1 MKKALITGINGQD
14 GSYLAELLLEK
25 EYEVHGIIRR
35 SSTFNTSRIMHI
47 FQDPHDVDV
56 NLHLHYGDMSD
67 SSTLSRLVQKIQ
79 PDECYN
85 LAAQS
90 HVRVSFDL
98 PEYTGDVSGLGCVRL
113 LDALRDFAPDCRFY
127 QASSSEILGSQTGES
142 GYDETAPVR
151 PRSPYGAA
159 KAYAH
164 WMTTSYR
171 EGYNMF
177 AVNGIL
183 FNHESPRRGETFVTR
198 KITRAVARIV
208 AGKEKHVYL
217 GNLTAKRD
225 WGYAKD
231 YVRAMWAM
239 LQQEEPSDYV
249 VATGEA
255 RSVRQFVEKAFQCV
269 DLNWEDHVQID
280 PRYYR
285 PAEIDVLVGNAS
297 KARRELDWAP
307 SISFDELVELMV
319 KADLEA
325 EGVARP

>member
-1 MKKALITGINGQD
+1 
-14 GSYLAELLLEK
+14 
-25 EYEVHGIIRR
+25 
-35 SSTFNTSRIMHI
+35 
-47 FQDPHDVDV
+47 
-56 NLHLHYGDMSD
+56 
-67 SSTLSRLVQKIQ
+67 
-79 PDECYN
+79 
-85 LAAQS
+85 
-90 HVRVSFDL
+90 
-98 PEYTGDVSGLGCVRL
+98 
-113 LDALRDFAPDCRFY
+113 
-127 QASSSEILGSQTGES
+127 
-142 GYDETAPVR
+142 
-151 PRSPYGAA
+151 
-159 KAYAH
+159 
-164 WMTTSYR
+164 
-171 EGYNMF
+171 
-177 AVNGIL
+177 
-183 FNHESPRRGETFVTR
+183 VTR

-325 EGVARP
+325 EGIARP